1 MHCAEPSSTPALIE
15 VGFPT
20 PMSSELMVPPH
31 RPTTPHPLAPPI
43 SPKYPSPMVAKQP
56 PTLCCCSLMLL
67 MLLIGGCRPVPS
79 DAELDPKKWS
89 VGRAPGTSQHGDAG
103 VVEPLLATWLSDVTC
118 ERGLAFRSL
127 ILSAHYFATRIGERV
142 VVPVAAVAAGDNGF
156 LIVFVVHE
164 TPAAG
169 PLSYDEDAGE
179 SFTLDEVVFRET
191 GIRPGMLQWRDGS
204 PSQSRD
210 EMVLRPPPKSAKV
223 DTGSEIITVVGIVAE
238 FRDNY
243 SELGFGEF
251 IRLNLFN
258 MRHLCAA
265 AYDKHTT
272 PPIVRSFV
280 QVGDIAHI
288 PFFTTD

>member
-1 MHCAEPSSTPALIE
+1 
-15 VGFPT
+15 
-20 PMSSELMVPPH
+20 
-31 RPTTPHPLAPPI
+31 
-43 SPKYPSPMVAKQP
+43 
-56 PTLCCCSLMLL
+56 MLL
-67 MLLIGGCRPVPS
+67 VLLIGGCRPAPS
-79 DAELDPKKWS
+79 DAELDPKMWS
-89 VGRAPGTSQHGDAG
+89 VDSSPGMSYIGGRGIVP
-103 VVEPLLATWLSDVTC
+103 PLVAAWLSDVTC

-142 VVPVAAVAAGDNGF
+142 VVPVAALAAGESGF

-164 TPAAG
+164 TRTAG
-169 PLSYDEDAGE
+169 SLSVDEGK
-179 SFTLDEVVFRET
+179 SFTLDEVVFRST
-191 GIRPGMLQWRDGS
+191 GGLADIIEWGDGS
-204 PSQSRD
+204 LPQQPRRGLS
-210 EMVLRPPPKSAKV
+210 LGPWPKSAKV
-223 DTGSEIITVVGIVAE
+223 DTGSEIITVVGIFAS
-238 FRDNY
+238 FYDDY